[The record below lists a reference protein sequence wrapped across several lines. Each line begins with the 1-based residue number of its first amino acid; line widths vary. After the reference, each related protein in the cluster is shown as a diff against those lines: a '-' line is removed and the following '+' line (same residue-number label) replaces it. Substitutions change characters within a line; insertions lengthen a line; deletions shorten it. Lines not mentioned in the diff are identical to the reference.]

1 MSISEIVMLV
11 CFGVG
16 WPISIAKSLR
26 TKVVAGKSPVFMVVV
41 TVGYAAGIVHK
52 YYYDWDWV
60 AALYFINACMVL
72 TDLALYFK
80 YLPRER
86 ARVAAA

>member
-26 TKVVAGKSPVFMVVV
+26 TKVVAGKSPIFMIVIAA
-41 TVGYAAGIVHK
+41 GYVAGIVHK
-52 YYYDWDWV
+52 YLHDWDWV
-60 AALYFINACMVL
+60 TALYAVNLAMVL
-72 TDLALYFK
+72 IDLILYFH
-80 YLPRER
+80 YLPCD
-86 ARVAAA
+86 RVRVVEG